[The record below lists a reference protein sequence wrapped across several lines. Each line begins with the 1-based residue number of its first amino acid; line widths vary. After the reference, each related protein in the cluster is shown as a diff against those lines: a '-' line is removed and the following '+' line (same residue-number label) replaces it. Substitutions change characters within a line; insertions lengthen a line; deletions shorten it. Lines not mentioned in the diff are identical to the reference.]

1 MTIAIYPGTFDPVT
15 NGHLD
20 IMTRA
25 GQIFG
30 KVFVAVAWSAD
41 KNPLFEQERRVEF
54 IRENIREIPNLEV
67 VDFNCL
73 LVDFA
78 RSRGASV
85 IVRGLR
91 AVSDFELEFQLTQ
104 MNRHLDAELETIFL
118 MPNQDNFFTSSAIV
132 RQVARYHGD
141 ITRFVPPNVDRAL
154 RRHFSRDP

>member
-1 MTIAIYPGTFDPVT
+1 M
-15 NGHLD
+15 
-20 IMTRA
+20 
-25 GQIFG
+25 
-30 KVFVAVAWSAD
+30 
-41 KNPLFEQERRVEF
+41 E
-54 IRENIREIPNLEV
+54 
-67 VDFNCL
+67 
-73 LVDFA
+73 FA

-132 RQVARYHGD
+132 REVARYHGD